1 MELEYKYGERV
12 FDIRYGWGTVVKP
25 MEECFVTVKFDEDGR
40 DKCYDERT
48 AVTLLSYE
56 EYELNGQCSVNYQN
70 YVGQW
75 GIFTDYHGEF
85 ENVAVGKLQRVI
97 KDGKYTYFVVNTCRG
112 DEQMRCFVPFTE
124 DMLERL
130 GLK

>member
-12 FDIRYGWGTVVKP
+12 FDIRYGWGTVVKT
-25 MEECFVTVKFDEDGR
+25 MEECFITVKFDEDGK

-56 EYELNGQCSVNYQN
+56 EYGLNGQCSVNYQK

-75 GIFTDYHGEF
+75 GIFTDGVSDLEDAFIGVLKAVLKYKG
-85 ENVAVGKLQRVI
+85 NVG
-97 KDGKYTYFVVNTCRG
+97 FVVNTQDG
-112 DEQMRCFVPFTE
+112 EFEMKKFIPFTE